1 MARQDPHVIIVGGGV
16 IGVCC
21 AYFLARRGARVTVLE
36 RDEIGTGASYGNAG
50 TIVPG
55 HPPLNK
61 PGRLQQALRSLFDP
75 LSPLYIAPR
84 ADPALWRWLW
94 IFSRH
99 CSHKHLQHTLRALG
113 PLGHITAQLFS
124 QLVTTEGLDCDY
136 RREGYY
142 EVYLS
147 KQGLAAA
154 EREADLMREHGYNAE
169 KMAKSALLA
178 REPALNEHVLGG
190 LFYPEAATINPYRFV
205 LELAECAGRYGA
217 TFEIGREAADVIV
230 NTAGKLQGIRTRDN
244 DTMSADY
251 IVFAAGAY
259 GGALAHKLGC
269 PLPLQAAK
277 GYHLDREPALGG
289 TPALRQACLLGEA
302 SVFCT
307 PMNGFVRFAGTLELS
322 GINHELRQ
330 PRLQQ
335 LAKAA
340 SRYFNNMGE
349 ASSRSQW
356 CGLRPCLPD
365 GLPAIGPVPKHPN
378 ALIATGH
385 AMAGLTLGPV
395 TGQLIAEYILDGAPA
410 AGAQALRPH
419 RF

>member
-1 MARQDPHVIIVGGGV
+1 
-16 IGVCC
+16 
-21 AYFLARRGARVTVLE
+21 L
-36 RDEIGTGASYGNAG
+36 
-50 TIVPG
+50 
-55 HPPLNK
+55 
-61 PGRLQQALRSLFDP
+61 
-75 LSPLYIAPR
+75 
-84 ADPALWRWLW
+84 RWLW

-99 CSHKHLQHTLRALG
+99 CGHKHLQYTLRVLA
-113 PLGHITAQLFS
+113 PLGHITARLFN

-142 EVYLS
+142 EVYLTERA
-147 KQGLAAA
+147 LAAA

-169 KMAKSALLA
+169 KMTGSALQG
-178 REPALNEHVLGG
+178 REPALNDQVLGG

-205 LELAECAGRYGA
+205 LALAERAGRYGA
-217 TFEIGREAADVIV
+217 TFEIGREATDIV
-230 NTAGKLQGIRTRDN
+230 VSTAGKLQGVRTGEN
-244 DTMSADY
+244 DSITADY
-251 IVFAAGAY
+251 VVFAAGAY
-259 GGALAHKLGC
+259 GGALARKLGC
-269 PLPLQAAK
+269 RLPLQAAK
-277 GYHLDREPALGG
+277 GYHLDRDPELGG
-289 TPALRQACLLGEA
+289 TPALQQACLLGET

-335 LAKAA
+335 LATAA
-340 SRYFNNMGE
+340 TRYFNNMGD

-365 GLPAIGPVPKHPN
+365 GLPAVGPTPKYPN

-395 TGQLIAEYILDGAPA
+395 TGQLIAEYILDGTPTA
-410 AGAQALRPH
+410 AAQALRPD